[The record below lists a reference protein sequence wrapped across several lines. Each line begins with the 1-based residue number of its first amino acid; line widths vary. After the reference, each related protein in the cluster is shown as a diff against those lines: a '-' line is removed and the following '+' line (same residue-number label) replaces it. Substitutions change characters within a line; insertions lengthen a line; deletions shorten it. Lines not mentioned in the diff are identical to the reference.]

1 MKEKIIISDFDGT
14 ITKKDTLYHFF
25 KEHASNGWMT
35 VEKLWKE
42 RKIGSKEC
50 LIREF
55 ELVENLSE
63 KLIDKFID
71 TLELDCYFKDFIKI
85 SKEKNVD
92 FIIVSDGI
100 DYFINRVLEKNNIKN
115 LKIIS
120 NTGKFYDD
128 GFEITCPFEFSGC
141 KVNSGTCKCK
151 VVENLRDEYKEL
163 IYIGDG
169 TSDFCVAENVGINK
183 LFAKDSLFDFCT
195 NKKIDCVKYNTFKD
209 IANIIFQ

>member
-25 KEHASNGWMT
+25 KEYASDGWMT

-55 ELVENLSE
+55 ELVENLSVE
-63 KLIDKFID
+63 LIEEFIA
-71 TLELDCYFKDFIKI
+71 TLELDGYFKDFI
-85 SKEKNVD
+85 ELTNKNDVD

-120 NTGKFYDD
+120 NIGKFSKNS
-128 GFEITCPFEFSGC
+128 FEITCPMEYKGC

-151 VVENLRDEYKEL
+151 VIENLKKNYKEL

-169 TSDFCVAENVGINK
+169 TSDFCVAENVKLNK
-183 LFAKDSLFDFCT
+183 LFVKDSLLEFC
-195 NKKIDCVKYNTFKD
+195 IDKNIKHTKYNTFKD
-209 IANIIFQ
+209 IADIIF